1 MVSARLKEFIFKKL
15 YSDLSCVEIITYEDY
30 IWFIDREKKYWYF
43 RYGKS
48 DGKLL
53 WRYSFFEYFFR
64 FFTID
69 NSEYTSVLSSWV
81 EEVLNHKVNKV
92 LSNRFGQRVDV
103 EDVLN
108 CTVSK
113 TKRWNSPRNMEVEDV
128 LNHKVTATSPDGLNI
143 PDEIEEVLNHKVIT
157 TSPAP
162 LALIEAVNIILNH
175 KVTETD
181 CCKLFTKDEI
191 TSILNDE

>member
-1 MVSARLKEFIFKKL
+1 MISDKLKDFIFKKL
-15 YSDLSCVEIITYEDY
+15 YSDLSCVEIISYEDY

-43 RYGKS
+43 RYCKS

-81 EEVLNHKVNKV
+81 EEVLNHKV
-92 LSNRFGQRVDV
+92 
-103 EDVLN
+103 
-108 CTVSK
+108 
-113 TKRWNSPRNMEVEDV
+113 
-128 LNHKVTATSPDGLNI
+128 
-143 PDEIEEVLNHKVIT
+143 IT

-162 LALIEAVNIILNH
+162 LALIESVDNVLNH
-175 KVTETD
+175 KVTATD

-191 TSILNDE
+191 IIYFY

>member
-1 MVSARLKEFIFKKL
+1 MISDKLNKIIYKKL
-15 YSDLSCVEIITYEDY
+15 YSDLSCVEIIPYEDY

-128 LNHKVTATSPDGLNI
+128 LNYKVTATY
-143 PDEIEEVLNHKVIT
+143 
-157 TSPAP
+157 PAP
-162 LALIEAVNIILNH
+162 LALIEAVNIILN
-175 KVTETD
+175 
-181 CCKLFTKDEI
+181 DE
-191 TSILNDE
+191 